1 MIFRWAQCFQRN
13 LFCHFLTNYNIIYN
27 KIIFDIIM
35 SSCLLDAMVLGISCD
50 DSRIFSKSGFISIPS
65 STSKI
70 LFLTLEDHNSL
81 VFSYFSS
88 SFLKI
93 VNSTLWDSTRF
104 FYVDRRLSSSLSF
117 KNLKLLHRFLLW
129 KWKLKWQ

>member
-70 LFLTLEDHNSL
+70 LFLTLENHNSL

-88 SFLKI
+88 SCLPQNCQLHSLRLYPIFLCGSETFVFPIFQKPQ
-93 VNSTLWDSTRF
+93 VVT
-104 FYVDRRLSSSLSF
+104 
-117 KNLKLLHRFLLW
+117 
-129 KWKLKWQ
+129 